1 MSGASR
7 KVLVAV
13 FAPALLLTLGCAVP
27 LPAPALTATA
37 ESQPKPVA
45 ETRSGSGGVQA
56 VSAGPLKLSSDDGP
70 DEVDAEGDID
80 TATPGATP
88 TPRATQTVQAA
99 ATPEPVSQPENY
111 ATDLLNSINQARVSA
126 GVAALVVDASLM
138 ADAQAYSRYMGQA
151 NFFGHN
157 GLDGSTPSG
166 RAAAAGFRGLYW
178 GETLTAGQGSPGTAL
193 SAFMNSSAH
202 SAILLDGRAVY
213 VGVGYFYA
221 PGSTY
226 KHYWAVVTGK

>member
-1 MSGASR
+1 
-7 KVLVAV
+7 
-13 FAPALLLTLGCAVP
+13 
-27 LPAPALTATA
+27 
-37 ESQPKPVA
+37 
-45 ETRSGSGGVQA
+45 
-56 VSAGPLKLSSDDGP
+56 VSAGPLKLSSDDGAA
-70 DEVDAEGDID
+70 EVDAEDEID

-88 TPRATQTVQAA
+88 RPGVTQTAQAV
-99 ATPEPVSQPENY
+99 ATPEPASQPENY
-111 ATDLLNSINQARVSA
+111 DTELLNSINQARVAA
-126 GVAALVVDASLM
+126 GAPALVVDATLM

-166 RAAAAGFRGLYW
+166 RAAAAGFKGLYW

-193 SAFMNSSAH
+193 GAFMNSSAH
-202 SAILLDGRAVY
+202 AAILLDARAVY

-226 KHYWAVVTGK
+226 KHYWTVVTGK

>member
-1 MSGASR
+1 MSGAAR

-56 VSAGPLKLSSDDGP
+56 VSAGPLKLGSDAAA
-70 DEVDAEGDID
+70 DEVDAEEDID
-80 TATPGATP
+80 TATPAATA

-202 SAILLDGRAVY
+202 SAILLDSRAVY
-213 VGVGYFYA
+213 IGVGYFYA

>member
-1 MSGASR
+1 MSGAAR

-56 VSAGPLKLSSDDGP
+56 VSAGPLKLGSDAAA
-70 DEVDAEGDID
+70 DEVDAEEDID
-80 TATPGATP
+80 TATPAATA